1 MTYPSESVVRMKM
14 KLVLTSDLPST
25 GNDRVF
31 DWMRATSARPRIAWI
46 PPFTDSGHKRFA
58 PAQTRFASHGFDRLE
73 YCDIDEEINLIQLS
87 QLASYDIIYLA
98 GGDPIRFRRN
108 ILRSGLSGWLQQC
121 LGAGRLV
128 VAASGGSMQLTQNV
142 SLFRLLSATIDE
154 VLANRTDYQAL
165 GLVAYEILPHL
176 NTCDLNFLQQVRRYS
191 ERVEHDII
199 GLHDGAAVLHT
210 SRDDYYFVGQ
220 VQRFRNGVVSSIDPA
235 A

>member
-1 MTYPSESVVRMKM
+1 MN
-14 KLVLTSDLPST
+14 LVLTSDLPST

-46 PPFTDSGHKRFA
+46 APFTDIGRKRFA
-58 PAQTRFASHGFDRLE
+58 HAQTRFAAHGFDRLE
-73 YCDIDEEINLIQLS
+73 YCDIDEETNLIQLS
-87 QLASYDIIYLA
+87 QLVAYDIIYLA

-108 ILRSGLSGWLQQC
+108 ILRTGLSGRLRRC

-142 SLFRLLSATIDE
+142 SLFRLLTGTIDE
-154 VLANRTDYQAL
+154 VLANRADYQAL

-176 NTCDLNFLQQVRRYS
+176 NTYDANFLEQVRRYS
-191 ERVEHDII
+191 ERVDLDII
-199 GLHDGAAVLHT
+199 ALHDGAAVFHT
-210 SRDDYYFVGQ
+210 SRDQYHCVGH
-220 VQRFRNGVVSSIDPA
+220 VERFRNGVATSIDPA